1 MRALALCIDA
11 QDAAVALAAMN
22 AVARVAVDVPIK
34 HNLGLLGCV
43 PLLVSGSGLFPIIR
57 TPYSDSSYPLLRFS
71 VPLFRFFIPLFRFF
85 IPCSDYYSVPIFR
98 FFAPLIAIFPAAAGE
113 GAD

>member
-1 MRALALCIDA
+1 MQAAGGVRALALCIDA

-57 TPYSDSSYPLLRFS
+57 TPFFDSSYPYSDSLYPYRRSPF
-71 VPLFRFFIPLFRFF
+71 VTIPT
-85 IPCSDYYSVPIFR
+85 VTG
-98 FFAPLIAIFPAAAGE
+98 AADGV
-113 GAD
+113 